1 MKMIRVMV
9 VDDSA
14 FSRNMMK
21 ELLEEG
27 GCEFAGEADSLEQ
40 LLEIY
45 QKCRPD
51 IVTMDIAMPGADG
64 FECSK
69 ALKLFDPAVRIVL
82 VSSMKDEEL
91 IEEAKK
97 IGILGYVQKPV
108 EAGNLLRVIRNIVEP
123 ETACSGLDCTGIEA
137 FKEAFADTLTRMTK
151 TIVQFGAVK
160 QMEKQYISR
169 GIAVVIGISG
179 AQSGSMIL
187 DLSEET
193 GAEMARVILRREA
206 KNREEIL
213 AMSAEFA
220 NVVGGIACS
229 MLNKRDKSR
238 SLRVAPPNVFYG
250 APTQVVS
257 PSVVIHGV
265 PVNTE
270 YGEIYMGVGFKKES
284 VLWM

>member
-1 MKMIRVMV
+1 MKVIRVMV
-9 VDDSA
+9 VDDSP
-14 FSRNMMK
+14 FSRSMMRGM
-21 ELLEEG
+21 LEEG

-40 LLEIY
+40 LLETY
-45 QKCRPD
+45 QQCRPD

-69 ALKLFDPAVRIVL
+69 ALKMFDPSVKIVL
-82 VSSMKDEEL
+82 VSSMKDDEL
-91 IEEAKK
+91 VDEAKK
-97 IGILGYVQKPV
+97 IGVLGYVQKPV
-108 EAGNLLRVIRNIVEP
+108 DPETLLRVIRKIVEP
-123 ETACSGLDCTGIEA
+123 DELGSDFEVESMSA

-151 TIVQFGAVK
+151 TMVEFGETKEMAR
-160 QMEKQYISR
+160 ECISR
-169 GIAVVIGISG
+169 GIAVIIGVSG
-179 AQSGSMIL
+179 AHSGTMIL

-193 GAEMARVILRREA
+193 GAKMASVILRREA
-206 KNREEIL
+206 KSREEIL

-229 MLNKRDKSR
+229 MLNKKDKSQ

-257 PSVVIHGV
+257 PSVVIRGV
-265 PVNTE
+265 QIDTE
-270 YGEIYMGVGFKKES
+270 YGEVYMGIGFKKES